1 MQEYREKVSTEA
13 PPTQTRTSRGEMP
26 RYMSL
31 AERYGLGID
40 MNIGGP
46 DETEQTVDQEYQ
58 AYVTAVLSSVDIL
71 KFWEVTNF
79 I

>member
-1 MQEYREKVSTEA
+1 
-13 PPTQTRTSRGEMP
+13 
-26 RYMSL
+26 MSL

-40 MNIGGP
+40 MNIGGL

-58 AYVTAVLSSVDIL
+58 AYITAVLSSIDIL
-71 KFWEVTNF
+71 KFWEITNF

>member
-1 MQEYREKVSTEA
+1 MEA
-13 PPTQTRTSRGEMP
+13 LPTQTWTSRGEMP

-40 MNIGGP
+40 MNIGGL

-58 AYVTAVLSSVDIL
+58 AYITAVLSSIDIL
-71 KFWEVTNF
+71 KFWEITNF